1 MTSSAKPD
9 ARWLV
14 ECGEWPT
21 LEAQRAAARSLLSR
35 LLGGEVSVAHDSRGA
50 PYLPDRPGLFVS
62 LSHCRRAV
70 AAAVSRERRVGIDVE
85 SRRRVSDSLVERVCS
100 PDELALVRASS
111 DPTMAFLRL
120 WTRKEAVLKCR
131 GTGIRGFSS
140 VQSALA
146 DADCQILD
154 IDCASPDVVA
164 SLAL

>member
-1 MTSSAKPD
+1 MTSSARPD

-50 PYLPDRPGLFVS
+50 PCLPDRPGLFVS

-85 SRRRVSDSLVERVCS
+85 SRRRVSEGLMERVCTV
-100 PDELALVRASS
+100 DELAAVRASA
-111 DPTMAFLRL
+111 DPTMAFLRF

-140 VQSALA
+140 MQSALVA
-146 DADCQILD
+146 ADCQILD
-154 IDCASPDVVA
+154 IDCENPDVVA